1 MPRAG
6 DREIAGCLFIRLGA
20 AQGEIVSRS
29 NVAELI
35 GADRS
40 FVRGS
45 RSSPQR
51 WALYG
56 AFGVKRFSCPSK
68 AAVMRRSVAALV
80 TAVASGRL
88 DVGEGNEVEINDGLE
103 RIGRRAVAQAV
114 GQCCEPIGIISLQH
128 Q

>member
-1 MPRAG
+1 M
-6 DREIAGCLFIRLGA
+6 IARNKQPSQTVIGTLLAISGPNWRDPTHVL
-20 AQGEIVSRS
+20 VSYRTFQF
-29 NVAELI
+29 
-35 GADRS
+35 G
-40 FVRGS
+40 
-45 RSSPQR
+45 